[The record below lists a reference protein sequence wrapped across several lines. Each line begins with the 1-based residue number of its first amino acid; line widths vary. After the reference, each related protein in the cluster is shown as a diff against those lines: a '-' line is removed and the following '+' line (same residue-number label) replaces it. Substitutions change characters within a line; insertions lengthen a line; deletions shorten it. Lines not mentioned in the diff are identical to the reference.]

1 MGFVSRQEGINK
13 AILRITLPAIVSN
26 ITTPVLGLVDVAI
39 AGHIGA
45 ASYIGAI
52 AVGGTMFNM
61 LYWLFAF
68 LRMGTAGLTSQAYGA
83 SDAVAQSANLRRSL
97 AISAVLGVVLVVI
110 SPLLA
115 VPLLG
120 FIGADPHTA
129 PLAMRYFNICVW
141 GAPAVL
147 GMYVLNGWWLGMQ
160 DTRTPMWVSLGINL
174 TNIAVS
180 LWLVFGLG
188 WRIEGVATGTL
199 TAQWAGFVAGLAVT
213 AYRFRPVR
221 VSAVTLWQWQAFRR
235 LFSVNADIFLRTL
248 CLVGVTVW
256 FTRSG
261 ASQGAVVLAANAL
274 LMQFV
279 RLFSYFS
286 DGFAFAGEALA
297 GRFYGAGDNDGL
309 HRAVSSILRWGW
321 GIAVVFT
328 VVYFVG
334 GGLGIDLLTDDVC
347 VVEAARE
354 YLPWAVGVPLCGVM
368 AFVYDGVF
376 IGLTRTRKMLA
387 AMAVATAAYF
397 GVYFAACPI
406 MGNHGLWLAFIVY
419 LAVRSVVMHLLRLRR
434 RSCGR

>member
-13 AILRITLPAIVSN
+13 AILRIALPAIVSN

-39 AGHIGA
+39 VGHIGA

-83 SDAVAQSANLRRSL
+83 SDAVTQSANLRRSL

-110 SPLLA
+110 SPLLT

-120 FIGADPHTA
+120 FIDADPHTA

-221 VSAVTLWQWQAFRR
+221 VSAVALWQWQAFRR

-274 LMQFV
+274 LMQFFM
-279 RLFSYFS
+279 LFSYFS

-334 GGLGIDLLTDDVC
+334 GGFGIDLLTDDVC

-419 LAVRSVVMHLLRLRR
+419 LSVRSVVMHLLRLRR